1 MQKTKATVLNMT
13 AAGLIF
19 SNIHDASIPE
29 LTRIRTIASVPFG
42 GKYRMI
48 DFALSNLVNSGITKV
63 GIITHYNYQSL
74 LDHIGTGKDWDLARR
89 SGGIKIL
96 PPFITAFDSSAAS
109 SVYATRLEALLGVM
123 NFIGRC
129 NEDYIVTSDC
139 DLICNIDIAD
149 VLRQHEA
156 TDADITIV
164 SKKINPD
171 DYPLTTHTEVLTAD
185 DQGNLLDVVDYTPRT
200 GEIDISL
207 NVMVFKRTYLQNILL
222 DAAAH
227 GYTAFYRDIVSRNI
241 GQDKIMVYHYD
252 GYYSMVGSLTSFFE
266 SNMKLLGSEAREGL
280 FGIKNRPVLTKVRN
294 SPPTKYSSDAK
305 VTDSLIA
312 DGCVIE
318 GQVENS
324 ILFRGVKVGKGTI
337 VRNSILMQDTY
348 VGSDVALNCVVT
360 DKNVII
366 KDGRV
371 LSGHETMPFFIGK
384 GGMI

>member
-1 MQKTKATVLNMT
+1 MT

-19 SNIHDASIPE
+19 SNIHDNSLPE

-42 GKYRMI
+42 GKYRLI
-48 DFALSNLVNSGITKV
+48 DFALSNMVNASITKV
-63 GIITHYNYQSL
+63 GVITHYNYQSL

-96 PPFITAFDSSAAS
+96 PPFITAYDNDAAS
-109 SVYATRLEALLGVM
+109 KVYSTRLEALQGVM

-129 NEDYIVTSDC
+129 TEDYIVTSDC
-139 DLICNIDIAD
+139 DIICNVDLSE
-149 VLRQHEA
+149 VLEQHEK
-156 TDADITIV
+156 TNADITIV
-164 SKKINPD
+164 SKRINPAE
-171 DYPLTTHTEVLTAD
+171 YPLNVHSEILTVSD
-185 DQGNLLDVVDYTPRT
+185 TNDLVDVMDYTPRS
-200 GEIDISL
+200 EDVEVSMNI
-207 NVMVFKRTYLQNILL
+207 MVFKRRYLQNILL

-227 GYTAFYRDIVSRNI
+227 GYTKFYHDIIARNV
-241 GQDKIMVYHYD
+241 GHAKIQVYRYD
-252 GYYSMVGSLTSFFE
+252 GYYALVGSLASYFE
-266 SNMKLLGSEAREGL
+266 CNMKLLKADVRADL
-280 FGIKNRPVLTKVRN
+280 FGVRNRPILTKVRN

-305 VTDSLIA
+305 VSNSLIA

-318 GQVENS
+318 GRVENS

-337 VRNSILMQDTY
+337 VRNCILMQNTY
-348 VGSDVALNCVVT
+348 VGSDAALNCVIS

-384 GGMI
+384 GVMI

>member
-1 MQKTKATVLNMT
+1 MT

-19 SNIHDASIPE
+19 SNIHDNSLPE

-42 GKYRMI
+42 GKYRLI
-48 DFALSNLVNSGITKV
+48 DFALSNMVNADITKV
-63 GIITHYNYQSL
+63 GVITHYNYQSL

-96 PPFITAFDSSAAS
+96 PPFITAYDNDAANK
-109 SVYATRLEALLGVM
+109 VYSTRLEALLGVM

-129 NEDYIVTSDC
+129 TEDYIVTSDC
-139 DLICNIDIAD
+139 DVICNVDISD

-156 TDADITIV
+156 SGADITLV
-164 SKKINPD
+164 AKTINPA
-171 DYPLTTHTEVLTAD
+171 DYPLNAHNEILSVDPEGDLVDVIDYIPSKAKEV
-185 DQGNLLDVVDYTPRT
+185 
-200 GEIDISL
+200 DISM
-207 NVMVFKRTYLQNILL
+207 NIMVFNRLYLINALL

-227 GYTAFYRDIVSRNI
+227 GYTKFYHDLIARNL
-241 GQDKIMVYHYD
+241 GKAKIKVYKYE
-252 GYYSMVGSLTSFFE
+252 GYYSLIGSLASYFDC
-266 SNMKLLGSEAREGL
+266 NMKLLESDARNGL

-294 SPPTKYSSDAK
+294 SPPTKYTSDAK
-305 VTDSLIA
+305 VTNSVIA

-324 ILFRGVKVGKGTI
+324 IIFRGVKVGKGTI
-337 VRNSILMQDTY
+337 VRNCILMQNTY
-348 VGSDVALNCVVT
+348 VGSDVALNCVIS
-360 DKNVII
+360 DKNVIV

-384 GGMI
+384 GVMI